1 MMDVVIKNCR
11 VVKPIGIFDTG
22 IAIKN
27 GKIAV
32 LAPDGDLPQA
42 QKTIDGK
49 GNFVL
54 PGLVDAHMHFPWPP
68 GKDFAERIGAET
80 KACLY
85 GGCTT
90 AVHMLR
96 GNQDILREMSSFIG
110 LYEQSAY
117 MDVGLNAMVLSD
129 EHLKQF
135 EGVVDSGIV
144 SFKFY
149 MPYRVGTE
157 PVKGLPQLDDGL
169 MYLGFKKLGELFE
182 KGLNVHARVHC
193 ENIEIFSRMKQKFI
207 EERFSPQSWH
217 QVRPSICEIEAIRR
231 SLCLSEITGCPLTII
246 HMSAKESVDLIAQAR
261 GEGIRVFGETCPQ
274 YLTLST
280 DKTDRNLS
288 KVNPPIRER
297 QDNRK
302 LWEGIQR
309 GVIDLVGTDHWP
321 VHKSKK
327 ADFWKGEVGLS
338 IVECWLGI
346 LLSEGVNQGR
356 ISLEKL
362 VETCCYK
369 PAMMF
374 GLAPQKGVVEVGSDA
389 DLTIVD
395 LEKEVVVGE
404 MPVYSSADFN
414 IFDGWRL
421 KGWPVLTM
429 LRGKV
434 VMDQGRIC
442 GDAGDGRFMR
452 SKNR

>member
-1 MMDVVIKNCR
+1 MDVVVKNCK
-11 VVKPIGIFDTG
+11 VVKPNGIFTTG
-22 IAIKN
+22 IAIKD
-27 GKIAV
+27 GKVAV
-32 LAPDGDLPQA
+32 LAADSDLPRSD
-42 QKTIDGK
+42 KTMDAK

-54 PGLVDAHMHFPWPP
+54 PGLVDSHMHFPWPP
-68 GKDFAERIGAET
+68 REGFAKRIEAET

-96 GNQDILREMSSFIG
+96 GDQDILQEMSSFIA

-117 MDVGLNAMVLSD
+117 MDVGLNAMVLS
-129 EHLKQF
+129 HGHIKQF
-135 EGVVDSGIV
+135 EDVINSGIV
-144 SFKFY
+144 SFKYF

-157 PVKGLPQLDDGL
+157 PVKGLPQLDDGI
-169 MYLGFKKLGELFE
+169 MYLGFKKLGSLFE
-182 KGLNVHARVHC
+182 KGLTVHARVHC
-193 ENIEIFSRMKQKFI
+193 ENIEIFSRIREKFI
-207 EERFSPQSWH
+207 EERLSPESWH

-231 SLCLSEITGCPLTII
+231 SLCLSEMTGCPLTII
-246 HMSAKESVDLIAQAR
+246 HMSAKESVDLIAHAR

-274 YLTLST
+274 YLTLSV

-288 KVNPPIRER
+288 KVNPPIREG

-302 LWEGIQR
+302 LWEGIQK

-321 VHKSKK
+321 VYKSKK

-338 IVECWLGI
+338 IVECWLG
-346 LLSEGVNQGR
+346 LMLSEGVNKGR

-374 GLAPQKGVVEVGSDA
+374 GLAPQKGMIEVGSDA

-395 LEKEVVVGE
+395 LGKEVVVGE
-404 MPVYSSADFN
+404 KPVYSSTDFN
-414 IFDGWRL
+414 IFAGWRL

-429 LRGKV
+429 LRGKM

-442 GDAGDGRFMR
+442 GDAGDGQFLK